1 MGRRKGEDTI
11 AAKRRRMLYVAKIR
25 REDPFRREDAREVE
39 AACRRIAAASEF
51 MVLAGWREDS
61 GYRVY
66 HFTTWAKARAMQHWI
81 DRSGIANRPMP
92 KLGLTAEEIAEAKR
106 QALEWGVKT
115 GAARD
120 VVQAYRRA
128 RYSGDAE
135 LTSFNAACAVA
146 MSLGRPGEEVENT
159 VRTLLE
165 WARATYPHWFSS
177 CEPAAKAKPR
187 VPAPQPRHAQPSLD
201 DEWPASPPQLGP
213 TF

>member
-1 MGRRKGEDTI
+1 M
-11 AAKRRRMLYVAKIR
+11 
-25 REDPFRREDAREVE
+25 
-39 AACRRIAAASEF
+39 AASEF

-92 KLGLTAEEIAEAKR
+92 KLGLTAEEIAESRR
-106 QALEWGVKT
+106 QALEWGLKT
-115 GAARD
+115 GAVRD

-135 LTSFNAACAVA
+135 LTSFNAACSVA
-146 MSLGRPGEEVENT
+146 MALGRPGEKVENT
-159 VRTLLE
+159 VHTLLD
-165 WARATYPHWFSS
+165 WARANYPDWFIR
-177 CEPAAKAKPR
+177 CEPATEAKPQ
-187 VPAPQPRHAQPSLD
+187 PLAPQPHHALPALD
-201 DEWPASPPQLGP
+201 DEWPSSTPRLGP